1 MHVSQQFTVGQVSI
15 ILSDVALIVRDVACG
30 TEVVTM
36 EEESLLHSRII
47 RDVTITSLRVIRIA
61 LLIPVDGCSRCAA
74 LLIVVLFALP
84 VA

>member
-1 MHVSQQFTVGQVSI
+1 MHVNQQFTVGQVSI

-36 EEESLLHSRII
+36 EEEGLLRSSVV
-47 RDVTITSLRVIRIA
+47 RDIAITSLRIFRIA
-61 LLIPVDGCSRCAA
+61 RLIPVDGCSRCAA